1 MEPPPA
7 TRVMIISDLHL
18 GGVAPYMMS
27 QPQHL
32 AAYLAWLTTI
42 TAADETLEL
51 VIAGDVIDF
60 LAIPAYASWTPDPQQ
75 ACAKLR
81 QTLEGPFAR
90 CSRRWPGIWRPDHR
104 HRLRFCSAITIW
116 NWACPRC
123 KRCCCRPSAG
133 DATR

>member
-32 AAYLAWLTTI
+32 AAYLAWLPTI
-42 TAADETLEL
+42 AAADETLEL

-81 QTLEGPFAR
+81 QTLEGPFA
-90 CSRRWPGIWRPDHR
+90 PVFAALAGYLAADHR
-104 HRLRFCSAITIW
+104 SPPDAFCSAITI
-116 NWACPRC
+116 
-123 KRCCCRPSAG
+123 
-133 DATR
+133 